1 MKFRGIRMDN
11 GALKEG
17 NLVTRNCDGFSRT
30 YIYDNSCDEVEIDEY
45 CGDCDNE
52 TIKLKDLFIAVHP
65 DSVSM
70 ETGQKDK
77 NGVMIFGSIPIDGK
91 MSRGGDICQILH
103 EVSTGSVRH
112 SRHSKS
118 GRTTGHY
125 WTDKT
130 ESKTQSGEV
139 KFTKDRG
146 ILGWFVDLPKTPS
159 TYPMD
164 SKTTF
169 DYMAGGLKPLSTEFE
184 VIGKQYEVK
193 K

>member
-77 NGVMIFGSIPIDGK
+77 NGVMIFGSIKIDGK
-91 MSRGGDICQILH
+91 MSRGGDIVTYTN
-103 EVSTGSVRH
+103 E
-112 SRHSKS
+112 
-118 GRTTGHY
+118 
-125 WTDKT
+125 DM
-130 ESKTQSGEV
+130 ESPCDV
-139 KFTKDRG
+139 KWKQENCGFETVEIDEG
-146 ILGWFVDLPKTPS
+146 TLGDVLDTL
-159 TYPMD
+159 
-164 SKTTF
+164 
-169 DYMAGGLKPLSTEFE
+169 E
-184 VIGKQYEVK
+184 VIGKQYEEVDK
-193 K
+193 